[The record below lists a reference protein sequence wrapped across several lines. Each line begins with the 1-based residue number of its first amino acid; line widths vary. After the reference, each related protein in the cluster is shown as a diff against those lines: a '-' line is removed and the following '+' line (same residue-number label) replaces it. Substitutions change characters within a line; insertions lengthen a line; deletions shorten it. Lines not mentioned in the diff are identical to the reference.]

1 MAPMFEPREDPR
13 EQAPTSARGR
23 AGAYLGFVVGFGI
36 GWLVWDRVVIALL
49 RDTPTPDNLSGD
61 PAAWIFYG
69 SFALCV
75 SLALFVVAV
84 IGEWI
89 GSRRRRASRTAQR
102 DL

>member
-13 EQAPTSARGR
+13 EKAPASTGGR

-36 GWLVWDRVVIALL
+36 GWLVWDRVVITLL
-49 RDTPTPDNLSGD
+49 RDTPTSDNPSGD

-69 SFALCV
+69 SLAVCV
-75 SLALFVVAV
+75 GLALFVVTV

-89 GSRRRRASRTAQR
+89 GSRRRRSSRAAGG